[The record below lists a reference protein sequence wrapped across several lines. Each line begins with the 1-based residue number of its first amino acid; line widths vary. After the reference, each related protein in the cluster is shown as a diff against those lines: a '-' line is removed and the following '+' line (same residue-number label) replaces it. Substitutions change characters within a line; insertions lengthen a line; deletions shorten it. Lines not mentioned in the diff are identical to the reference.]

1 MRNILYTVI
10 LMVSLCACNN
20 SSQKDRILNI
30 AESIIVEHPDS
41 AQAVLETLYPY
52 SKLTHQQ
59 RARCGVLLATAKL
72 RQNKAFAS
80 DSLLNYSISYFKQNN
95 DSTELFKAYQL
106 KAYQA
111 MWRIQQDS
119 MFYYLQ
125 QSINT
130 VGKGNKTQLYA
141 LNMKLADIYSEPYA
155 EKDYNKAI
163 GYTKTALTY
172 AETDQ
177 QKAYALHQIGV
188 LYSLIK
194 ENDSALVYIA
204 RAIDFSQQNKGESN
218 YIQYVLNYANTPNVN
233 YEEAK
238 RYLSELPENSLGR
251 LITLGFL
258 NLNNR
263 HIDMAE
269 YFCNKADSLFNSA
282 PDKYSI
288 NTYNNLRILH
298 ACVEYAL
305 NEKVSVDEGVTRNDS
320 ISQVISRK
328 EALTS
333 EISNNNLLLQKY
345 IHESQLRTQRK
356 IVIILSII
364 FFGIIL
370 FFLYDR
376 NNKKR
381 YIKLRKELDQ
391 IRVNQI
397 ELQSTDS
404 ENDPNTELTKIW
416 KKRVDI
422 CRDSFVRNGWMKKLQ
437 LLEGND
443 KHSNDSFLPPAER
456 NKLRKKLFEEFTDVI
471 IDIKTAG
478 NGVNLDDLS
487 LCLLC
492 LLKVNNTTISKCMG
506 ASENAIRTRKS
517 RLKEK
522 LDPLMYQFI
531 FGK

>member
-1 MRNILYTVI
+1 MRIILYIIAFAVA
-10 LMVSLCACNN
+10 LCACNN
-20 SSQKDRILNI
+20 STQKNRILDA
-30 AESIIVEHPDS
+30 AESIAVKHPDS
-41 AQAVLETLYPY
+41 AQMILETLYPY
-52 SKLTHQQ
+52 SKLTLQQ
-59 RARCGVLLATAKL
+59 KARCGILLATTKL
-72 RQNKAFAS
+72 QQSKAFAS
-80 DSLLNYSISYFKQNN
+80 DSLLDNSISYFKQNS
-95 DSTELFKAYQL
+95 DSIELFGAYQL
-106 KAYQA
+106 KAYQS
-111 MWRIQQDS
+111 MWRNQQDS
-119 MFYYLQ
+119 MFYYLK
-125 QSINT
+125 QSINMA
-130 VGKGNKTQLYA
+130 GKENKNQLYS

-155 EKDYNKAI
+155 DKDYNKAI
-163 GYTKTALTY
+163 GYTKAALTY

-177 QKAYALHQIGV
+177 QKAYALHQIGA

-204 RAIDFSQQNKGESN
+204 RAIDFSQQNKGEST
-218 YIQYVLNYANTPNVN
+218 YIQYVLNYANTPDVN
-233 YEEAK
+233 YEKAK

-258 NLNNR
+258 NLNNK
-263 HIDMAE
+263 HIGIAE
-269 YFCNKADSLFNSA
+269 YFCDKADSLFNSA

-288 NTYNNLRILH
+288 NTYNSLRILN
-298 ACVEYAL
+298 ACVKYAL
-305 NEKVSVDEGVTRNDS
+305 DEKVSVGEGVTRNDS

-356 IVIILSII
+356 IVIILSIV

-376 NNKKR
+376 NNKKQ

-397 ELQSTDS
+397 ELQFTDS
-404 ENDPNTELTKIW
+404 ENDKKTELTKIW
-416 KKRVDI
+416 KKKTDI
-422 CRDSFVRNGWMKKLQ
+422 CRDNFIRNGWMKKLQ
-437 LLEGND
+437 TLEGND
-443 KHSNDSFLPPAER
+443 KHSNDSFLSPTER
-456 NKLRKKLFEEFTDVI
+456 EKLRKLLFEEFTDVI

-522 LDPLMYQFI
+522 LDPLMYRFI
-531 FGK
+531 FCR